1 MQFNQAIMTPI
12 THPLAQTPAI
22 AWLQRAY
29 AADHLPHGHIFA
41 GPVGVGK
48 ATTAAALGALLLCDH
63 PKSNDACDN
72 CDSCRVLA
80 VGNHPDYRVI
90 TKELIRQYDRSG
102 TSKAVEFSIHV
113 IRPELVDR
121 AGRKSVLGR
130 GKVFVIEQAELLT
143 AEAQNAMLKTLEE
156 PAERTVIILLTDQPG
171 LLLPTIRSRCQLV
184 RFSPLPQEMVKSELE
199 KRKIDKRTAASAAK
213 LSQGSLGIAL
223 KWIEDGVIQLAE
235 ELVEKLDAAHRRQT
249 RPRARGVAQKKQQ
262 MLMRKNR
269 WNGMSFR
276 VRPRRLATGW
286 RSISASPP
294 SISAGCWPAAKTPP
308 NSNKPPPPSTPS
320 SAPSNTLIPT
330 STRPWCSNSS
340 PSRWRALSP

>member
-1 MQFNQAIMTPI
+1 MKPFSQILDQ
-12 THPLAQTPAI
+12 QPALD
-22 AWLQRAY
+22 WLQRAY
-29 AADHLPHGHIFA
+29 DADHLPHGLIFA

-48 ATTAAALGALLLCDH
+48 ATTTAALGALLLCEH
-63 PKSNDACDN
+63 PKSNDACGN

-80 VGNHPDYRVI
+80 AGNHPDYRVI

-184 RFSPLPQEMVKSELE
+184 RFSPLPQETVKSELE

-213 LSQGSLGIAL
+213 LSQGSLGTAL
-223 KWIEDGVIQLAE
+223 KWIEDGVIRLAE
-235 ELVEKLDAAHRRQT
+235 ELVEKLDALIEGKPVPGLAEWFKKAADGYAEKQVERDELSSKAQASRDGLAVYLRIAAEHFRGLLAGGKDPAQLEQAAAAIDSIV
-249 RPRARGVAQKKQQ
+249 RAEQYLDSYVNTPLVLQQ
-262 MLMRKNR
+262 LT
-269 WNGMSFR
+269 
-276 VRPRRLATGW
+276 LAMEG
-286 RSISASPP
+286 AF
-294 SISAGCWPAAKTPP
+294 A
-308 NSNKPPPPSTPS
+308 
-320 SAPSNTLIPT
+320 
-330 STRPWCSNSS
+330 
-340 PSRWRALSP
+340 